1 MVEEEGGVQKWAADA
16 QVNLLAGGGGEVWA
30 KVVNMWWKREEANKF
45 QGPAKGKGVS
55 LRPKE
60 VSGWV
65 SRAHSGG
72 PHPAIVDTIS
82 FAVRWWN
89 WWGSINP
96 EWQVRKGNR
105 LLREGEGS
113 WDPVAQTG
121 PNGMLNVLICL
132 RWWYDA
138 LKGDE
143 GAIGEWKEA
152 LSDVEWALKGIM

>member
-1 MVEEEGGVQKWAADA
+1 
-16 QVNLLAGGGGEVWA
+16 
-30 KVVNMWWKREEANKF
+30 
-45 QGPAKGKGVS
+45 
-55 LRPKE
+55 RPKE

-65 SRAHSGG
+65 SRARSGG
-72 PHPAIVDTIS
+72 PQPAIVDVFS
-82 FAVRWWN
+82 FAARWWN
-89 WWGSINP
+89 WWESINP
-96 EWQVRKGNR
+96 EWRVQKGNR

-113 WDPVAQTG
+113 WDSVAQTG

-143 GAIGEWKEA
+143 AAMGDWKEA

>member
-1 MVEEEGGVQKWAADA
+1 
-16 QVNLLAGGGGEVWA
+16 
-30 KVVNMWWKREEANKF
+30 
-45 QGPAKGKGVS
+45 KGKGASV
-55 LRPKE
+55 RPKE

-65 SRAHSGG
+65 SRVRSGG
-72 PHPAIVDTIS
+72 PQPAIVDVFS
-82 FAVRWWN
+82 FAARWWN
-89 WWGSINP
+89 WWESINP
-96 EWQVRKGNR
+96 EWRVRKGNR

-113 WDPVAQTG
+113 WDSVAQTG

-143 GAIGEWKEA
+143 AAMGDWKEA